1 VTAAS
6 DTYEQKL
13 QSEISKSSAPALFQV
28 NGPTGLAN
36 WKDYCLDLTGS
47 KVLGELANDALK
59 LEGDGKVYAID
70 YVEEDYGIIYNK
82 DLLTKAGY
90 SADDI
95 KDFDSLKKVADDIQ
109 ARKAE
114 LGVEGAFT
122 SAGMDS
128 SSNWRYTTHLANMPI
143 HYEFKDENEDDTD
156 AIKGTYLPQ
165 YKQIFDLYLTDS
177 TCDPS
182 QVASKTGD
190 DAVNE
195 FLNGKAV
202 FYQNGTWAYKDIA
215 ALGDDKIGMIPL
227 YIGVKGEDKQGMC
240 SGGENYWCV
249 NSQAS
254 ADDQAATL
262 EFLNWVVTDDE
273 AREAGA
279 VAHGDDAG
287 REEAEVLGDEGQLAQ
302 VALEFVEKRHAGPL
316 GPRAVAGVGGTER
329 HLPVGLEPAEV
340 VEAHEVVHG
349 ERGAH
354 AALPPAVAIRRHR
367 APVVDRVAPVLAGG
381 REIVRRGAGDAR
393 GGAVGRGLEE
403 LGLRPHLDGVARD
416 VDGHVAD
423 DEDSAGV
430 RVLLERGPLPRKEV
444 LRHPVVA
451 DAPRVGG
458 GDGLGRGAG
467 AARLGR
473 PLPVGAQAEL
483 LLRGHELAV
492 GVEPVGVGREELVV
506 IVGRGGGE
514 AAGCGVED
522 RAARAEDAAVVHARG
537 VVAEVGAVE
546 LRAGQ
551 EAV

>member
-1 VTAAS
+1 MTAAS

-13 QSEISKSSAPALFQV
+13 QFEISKSSAPTLFQV

-109 ARKAE
+109 ASKAE

-195 FLNGKAV
+195 FLN
-202 FYQNGTWAYKDIA
+202 
-215 ALGDDKIGMIPL
+215 
-227 YIGVKGEDKQGMC
+227 
-240 SGGENYWCV
+240 
-249 NSQAS
+249 
-254 ADDQAATL
+254 
-262 EFLNWVVTDDE
+262 WVVTDDE
-273 AREAGA
+273 ATKAIAEDMGLTMPFKSAKEVANPLAKIAKEYVDKGCEA
-279 VAHGDDAG
+279 VAWDFVHIPS
-287 REEAEVLGDEGQLAQ
+287 EEWKKNLSS
-302 VALEFVEKRHAGPL
+302 ALVSYA
-316 GPRAVAGVGGTER
+316 
-329 HLPVGLEPAEV
+329 
-340 VEAHEVVHG
+340 
-349 ERGAH
+349 
-354 AALPPAVAIRRHR
+354 
-367 APVVDRVAPVLAGG
+367 AGG
-381 REIVRRGAGDAR
+381 SWDDVKTAF
-393 GGAVGRGLEE
+393 
-403 LGLRPHLDGVARD
+403 
-416 VDGHVAD
+416 VDGWAS
-423 DEDSAGV
+423 E
-430 RVLLERGPLPRKEV
+430 K
-444 LRHPVVA
+444 
-451 DAPRVGG
+451 
-458 GDGLGRGAG
+458 
-467 AARLGR
+467 AASK
-473 PLPVGAQAEL
+473 
-483 LLRGHELAV
+483 
-492 GVEPVGVGREELVV
+492 
-506 IVGRGGGE
+506 
-514 AAGCGVED
+514 
-522 RAARAEDAAVVHARG
+522 
-537 VVAEVGAVE
+537 
-546 LRAGQ
+546 
-551 EAV
+551 

>member
-1 VTAAS
+1 MKASMNRRQFLSMGAVALAGLGLAGCGGSSDSGAKSDDSSKGDAAKGSVYYLNFKPEVDEEWQALAKKYTEKTGVEVKVVTAAS

-13 QSEISKSSAPALFQV
+13 QSEISKSSAPTLFQV
-28 NGPTGLAN
+28 NGPTVLAN

-273 AREAGA
+273 ATKAIAEDMGLTMPFKSAKEVANPLAKIAKEYVDKGCEA
-279 VAHGDDAG
+279 VAWDFVHIPS
-287 REEAEVLGDEGQLAQ
+287 EEWKKNLSS
-302 VALEFVEKRHAGPL
+302 ALVSYA
-316 GPRAVAGVGGTER
+316 
-329 HLPVGLEPAEV
+329 
-340 VEAHEVVHG
+340 
-349 ERGAH
+349 
-354 AALPPAVAIRRHR
+354 
-367 APVVDRVAPVLAGG
+367 AGG
-381 REIVRRGAGDAR
+381 SWDDVKTAF
-393 GGAVGRGLEE
+393 
-403 LGLRPHLDGVARD
+403 
-416 VDGHVAD
+416 VDGWAS
-423 DEDSAGV
+423 E
-430 RVLLERGPLPRKEV
+430 K
-444 LRHPVVA
+444 
-451 DAPRVGG
+451 
-458 GDGLGRGAG
+458 
-467 AARLGR
+467 AASK
-473 PLPVGAQAEL
+473 
-483 LLRGHELAV
+483 
-492 GVEPVGVGREELVV
+492 
-506 IVGRGGGE
+506 
-514 AAGCGVED
+514 
-522 RAARAEDAAVVHARG
+522 
-537 VVAEVGAVE
+537 
-546 LRAGQ
+546 
-551 EAV
+551 

>member
-1 VTAAS
+1 MTAAS

-13 QSEISKSSAPALFQV
+13 QSEISKSSAPTLFQV
-28 NGPTGLAN
+28 NGPTGFAN

-249 NSQAS
+249 NPQAS

-273 AREAGA
+273 ATKAIAEDMGLTMPFKSAKEVANPLAKIAKEYVDKGCEA
-279 VAHGDDAG
+279 VAWDFVHIPS
-287 REEAEVLGDEGQLAQ
+287 EEWKKNLSS
-302 VALEFVEKRHAGPL
+302 ALVSYA
-316 GPRAVAGVGGTER
+316 
-329 HLPVGLEPAEV
+329 
-340 VEAHEVVHG
+340 
-349 ERGAH
+349 
-354 AALPPAVAIRRHR
+354 
-367 APVVDRVAPVLAGG
+367 AGG
-381 REIVRRGAGDAR
+381 SWDDVKTAF
-393 GGAVGRGLEE
+393 
-403 LGLRPHLDGVARD
+403 
-416 VDGHVAD
+416 VDGWAS
-423 DEDSAGV
+423 E
-430 RVLLERGPLPRKEV
+430 K
-444 LRHPVVA
+444 
-451 DAPRVGG
+451 
-458 GDGLGRGAG
+458 
-467 AARLGR
+467 AASK
-473 PLPVGAQAEL
+473 
-483 LLRGHELAV
+483 
-492 GVEPVGVGREELVV
+492 
-506 IVGRGGGE
+506 
-514 AAGCGVED
+514 
-522 RAARAEDAAVVHARG
+522 
-537 VVAEVGAVE
+537 
-546 LRAGQ
+546 
-551 EAV
+551 

>member
-1 VTAAS
+1 MKASMNRRQFLSMGAVALAGLGLAGCGGSSDSGAKSDDSSKGDAAKGSVYYLNFKPEVDEEWQALAKKYTEKTGVEVKVVTAAS

-13 QSEISKSSAPALFQV
+13 QSEISKSSAPTLFQV
-28 NGPTGLAN
+28 NGPIGLAN

-273 AREAGA
+273 ATKAIAEDMGLTMPLKSAKEVANPLAKIAKEYVDKGCEA
-279 VAHGDDAG
+279 VAWDFVHIPS
-287 REEAEVLGDEGQLAQ
+287 EEWKKNLSS
-302 VALEFVEKRHAGPL
+302 ALVSYA
-316 GPRAVAGVGGTER
+316 
-329 HLPVGLEPAEV
+329 
-340 VEAHEVVHG
+340 
-349 ERGAH
+349 
-354 AALPPAVAIRRHR
+354 
-367 APVVDRVAPVLAGG
+367 AGG
-381 REIVRRGAGDAR
+381 SWDDVKTAFI
-393 GGAVGRGLEE
+393 
-403 LGLRPHLDGVARD
+403 DGWAS
-416 VDGHVAD
+416 
-423 DEDSAGV
+423 E
-430 RVLLERGPLPRKEV
+430 K
-444 LRHPVVA
+444 
-451 DAPRVGG
+451 
-458 GDGLGRGAG
+458 
-467 AARLGR
+467 AASK
-473 PLPVGAQAEL
+473 
-483 LLRGHELAV
+483 
-492 GVEPVGVGREELVV
+492 
-506 IVGRGGGE
+506 
-514 AAGCGVED
+514 
-522 RAARAEDAAVVHARG
+522 
-537 VVAEVGAVE
+537 
-546 LRAGQ
+546 
-551 EAV
+551 

>member
-1 VTAAS
+1 MKASMNRRQFLSMGAVALAGLGLAGCGGSSDSGAKSDDSSKGDAAKGSVYYLNFKPEVDEEWQALAKKYTEKTGVEVKVVTAAS

-13 QSEISKSSAPALFQV
+13 QSEISKSSAPTLFQV

-273 AREAGA
+273 ATKAIAEDMGLTMPFKSAKEVANPLSKIAKEYVDKGCEA
-279 VAHGDDAG
+279 VAWDFVHIPS
-287 REEAEVLGDEGQLAQ
+287 EEWKKNLSS
-302 VALEFVEKRHAGPL
+302 ALVSYA
-316 GPRAVAGVGGTER
+316 
-329 HLPVGLEPAEV
+329 
-340 VEAHEVVHG
+340 
-349 ERGAH
+349 
-354 AALPPAVAIRRHR
+354 
-367 APVVDRVAPVLAGG
+367 AGG
-381 REIVRRGAGDAR
+381 SWDDVKTAF
-393 GGAVGRGLEE
+393 
-403 LGLRPHLDGVARD
+403 
-416 VDGHVAD
+416 VDGWAS
-423 DEDSAGV
+423 E
-430 RVLLERGPLPRKEV
+430 K
-444 LRHPVVA
+444 
-451 DAPRVGG
+451 
-458 GDGLGRGAG
+458 
-467 AARLGR
+467 AASK
-473 PLPVGAQAEL
+473 
-483 LLRGHELAV
+483 
-492 GVEPVGVGREELVV
+492 
-506 IVGRGGGE
+506 
-514 AAGCGVED
+514 
-522 RAARAEDAAVVHARG
+522 
-537 VVAEVGAVE
+537 
-546 LRAGQ
+546 
-551 EAV
+551 